1 MKFKQIKDLTVNE
14 LNKKLRELREESFGL
29 KMKNSLGQVNNPLEI
44 RAKRR
49 EIARVMTAIS
59 QKLGN

>member
-1 MKFKQIKDLTVNE
+1 MKFNQVKDLTVNE
-14 LNKKLRELREESFGL
+14 LSKKLRELKDESFSL

-44 RAKRR
+44 RTKRR
-49 EIARVMTAIS
+49 EIARIMTAIS

>member
-1 MKFKQIKDLTVNE
+1 MKFKQIKGLTVNE
-14 LNKKLRELREESFGL
+14 LNKKLRDLKEESFSL

>member
-1 MKFKQIKDLTVNE
+1 MKFKQVKDLTVKE
-14 LNKKLRELREESFGL
+14 LTKKLRELKEESFTL